1 MVQPRVY
8 RVERFCWT
16 ECIMFFFGFFFDSNN
31 KTSPKTVMCIPCPL
45 TNAESHFW
53 ADILIDVDVTDSLA
67 VAQDRDVLAV
77 QLDLLHQ
84 LLGAPWDH
92 QVNVL
97 MHVQQVRDVLAPT
110 DLKQGIQ
117 HQKKVK

>member
-1 MVQPRVY
+1 MVQPGVY

-16 ECIMFFFGFFFDSNN
+16 ECIMFFLGFFFFDSNN

-67 VAQDRDVLAV
+67 VAQDWDVLAV

-97 MHVQQVRDVLAPT
+97 MHVQQVRDVLAST

-117 HQKKVK
+117 HTQKK